1 MPRMEQDQ
9 PSSPATGHR
18 PLGTAVDD
26 GVLPAAPP
34 PSVIISALVVGGVVT
49 MFSLIMSAAIFSWRV
64 TYFPTDGDVAG
75 AVAFSVL
82 PGLALL
88 VFLRRWKQK
97 LLQFNRDPTRW
108 TFLVVPGFMVLGGYL
123 GFLFIKAAYQ
133 HNTPYGVV
141 GRLCTSRT
149 AMTQA
154 ELETCHAAST
164 ACITRLDKHLPFNEL
179 KNCVR
184 KESFGAFPR

>member
-1 MPRMEQDQ
+1 MEQDQ

-18 PLGTAVDD
+18 PRGTDVDD
-26 GVLPAAPP
+26 GVLPGAPP

-49 MFSLIMSAAIFSWRV
+49 LFSLIMSAAIFSWRV
-64 TYFPTDGDVAG
+64 TYFPTDADVAG

-88 VFLRRWKQK
+88 VFLRRWKQN

-108 TFLVVPGFMVLGGYL
+108 TFLVVPGFMVLGAYL
-123 GFLFIKAAYQ
+123 GFVFIKAAYKN
-133 HNTPYGVV
+133 HTPYGVMRV
-141 GRLCTSRT
+141 LCTTRT
-149 AMTQA
+149 ATTQA
-154 ELETCHAAST
+154 ERDACLAAGN
-164 ACITRLDKHLPFNEL
+164 ACITRLDKHARFNEL
-179 KNCVR
+179 KDCVR